1 MNFLKKNKYSILK
14 SVLKYSF
21 VLVISFSFIF
31 TLVLAQEPL
40 ATGGSNTPATGD
52 SNTPATRGSNFLKV
66 TIDNPI
72 RCDDIPC
79 FIDEIIGIVLVVG
92 IPLVTLAIIY
102 SGFLFVSAQGN
113 TEKLKTAKQA
123 LLYTVIGAALLLGA
137 FVLSE
142 AIQKTVNDIG

>member
-1 MNFLKKNKYSILK
+1 MNFFKKNKYSFLQ
-14 SVLKYSF
+14 SFLKYSF

-31 TLVLAQEPL
+31 TLVLAEEDPI
-40 ATGGSNTPATGD
+40 AGTFSDTSAGTFSNTTKI
-52 SNTPATRGSNFLKV
+52 S
-66 TIDNPI
+66 IDNPI

-92 IPLVTLAIIY
+92 IPLITLAIIY